1 MEFRWLTN
9 ILYKGK
15 RFMVLSS
22 KKHQKFFL
30 RILEDNSLLY
40 PTLEEFSELYKI
52 FTVIPSKATILF
64 DKSGI
69 NSKKEINNTKTFK
82 FFPKVIFEGALISL
96 ASAMILSGCGTSIAR
111 ETEDDEQLN
120 SAVEMSK
127 IENDIKSSSESYAS
141 QSSQTNSDITED
153 ENFESEFQR
162 TKEKIIESNFQFDIQ
177 ELPEEVLECHSYV
190 DENSQKIIYCE
201 NMDEFREYVNVKNP
215 TYNDLRQVLNQNE
228 NIPDKYKEIL
238 RNGLNNLE
246 EKLPN
251 LDLVVLYYNLNRIKV
266 FDENTVDFEEEMDEK
281 VSGYFKINEGVAIVN
296 SDESDE
302 VVLHEVFGHG
312 ITEAYIPDKNVT
324 QSMTPKIV
332 SLEEDENAS
341 SVSLSSIG
349 RSLEEGKADTIAA
362 IAAGE
367 SPENTVRY
375 ITEFEQ
381 LRIYMET
388 TNTSLE
394 ELTKYG
400 IGNLILKMKQN
411 DVNKPVTYIENIDFI
426 FNKSFNLDVSMEIPD
441 EKFTKN
447 NINAFFIDYFDDK
460 LNAGMEKDEAKKI
473 VQDIMDRSDFLEITA
488 QNGDYIADS
497 VNAQELTEYVVKN
510 IENLKIIDDKI
521 DEQNEDIEFTR

>member
-201 NMDEFREYVNVKNP
+201 
-215 TYNDLRQVLNQNE
+215 
-228 NIPDKYKEIL
+228 
-238 RNGLNNLE
+238 
-246 EKLPN
+246 
-251 LDLVVLYYNLNRIKV
+251 
-266 FDENTVDFEEEMDEK
+266 
-281 VSGYFKINEGVAIVN
+281 
-296 SDESDE
+296 
-302 VVLHEVFGHG
+302 
-312 ITEAYIPDKNVT
+312 
-324 QSMTPKIV
+324 
-332 SLEEDENAS
+332 
-341 SVSLSSIG
+341 
-349 RSLEEGKADTIAA
+349 
-362 IAAGE
+362 
-367 SPENTVRY
+367 
-375 ITEFEQ
+375 
-381 LRIYMET
+381 
-388 TNTSLE
+388 
-394 ELTKYG
+394 
-400 IGNLILKMKQN
+400 
-411 DVNKPVTYIENIDFI
+411 
-426 FNKSFNLDVSMEIPD
+426 
-441 EKFTKN
+441 
-447 NINAFFIDYFDDK
+447 
-460 LNAGMEKDEAKKI
+460 
-473 VQDIMDRSDFLEITA
+473 
-488 QNGDYIADS
+488 
-497 VNAQELTEYVVKN
+497 
-510 IENLKIIDDKI
+510 
-521 DEQNEDIEFTR
+521 